1 MTGKENKQLNRRN
14 KVSKKEK
21 NIEVVEEE
29 KKLNGQTILELKIA
43 DNSLGQVIPDGQR
56 FQAVFPNQSVFR
68 TGSQKE
74 AINLLLRNYHLHR
87 LD

>member
-1 MTGKENKQLNRRN
+1 
-14 KVSKKEK
+14 
-21 NIEVVEEE
+21 
-29 KKLNGQTILELKIA
+29 LELKIA